1 MQAFQKIE
9 LGWRRIIKMEKE
21 IRIILLGCLCS
32 RTVVEEQQLDNLLT
46 EKIDWIWIVGCLL
59 YTSDAADEILGV

>member
-1 MQAFQKIE
+1 
-9 LGWRRIIKMEKE
+9 MEKE

-46 EKIDWIWIVGCLL
+46 EKIDWIWIVGQLL
-59 YTSDAADEILGV
+59 RHRLDGYFYVT

>member
-1 MQAFQKIE
+1 
-9 LGWRRIIKMEKE
+9 MEKE

-46 EKIDWIWIVGCLL
+46 EKIDWIWIVG
-59 YTSDAADEILGV
+59 